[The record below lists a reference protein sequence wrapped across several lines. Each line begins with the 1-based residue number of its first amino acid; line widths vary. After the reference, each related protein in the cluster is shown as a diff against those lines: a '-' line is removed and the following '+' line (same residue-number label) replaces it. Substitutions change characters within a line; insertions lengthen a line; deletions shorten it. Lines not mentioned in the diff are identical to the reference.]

1 MQILI
6 LIICPGRCTSE
17 MTTYLKPPSHQ
28 ALARNCLILQ
38 SAVGSHE
45 NLDILVKRAVNA
57 SLQPPYSDY
66 GVATELTWR
75 SIAYLAV
82 LFGDSLRSHGA
93 FTAFTLQAMC
103 FHGVCTALSRPW
115 RVEGAVASQ
124 NKEEG
129 KDQES
134 MQLST
139 TPDQDTVG
147 ESDKTKEN
155 ITNRRAKR
163 SAFPNGY
170 QRQKKRSTKEAPPW
184 NGR

>member
-1 MQILI
+1 
-6 LIICPGRCTSE
+6 
-17 MTTYLKPPSHQ
+17 MTTLTFS
-28 ALARNCLILQ
+28 R
-38 SAVGSHE
+38 
-45 NLDILVKRAVNA
+45 KRAVNA

-82 LFGDSLRSHGA
+82 LFSDSLRSHGA
-93 FTAFTLQAMC
+93 FTAFTLQALR

-124 NKEEG
+124 SKEEG

-147 ESDKTKEN
+147 ESDKKQKKTLQTGEPRGLPFPTVTKDKKKKK
-155 ITNRRAKR
+155 IH
-163 SAFPNGY
+163 
-170 QRQKKRSTKEAPPW
+170 KRSTALEWAVR
-184 NGR
+184 NLLEDLNNCVSRS